1 MLRRGLRSLVPAT
14 VATAAV
20 AVAAVAGGAATTP
33 FALVLDGGHVAATIP
48 SPSGLE
54 HAGTFTAS
62 APACATGHIADVRWD
77 APAIIRRYI
86 CDDGSGT
93 FVARITTEEAEHGDS
108 GAGGTW
114 RIVDGS
120 GAYAQLRGKG
130 TFRGVQTG
138 GTILDFASITFRAT
152 WSGAVGFDAVAP
164 TLSISQPKVQKITH
178 GTYRVAFALSARDA
192 ANAVSYDVVVTA
204 ANGEPVA
211 KRSGTAASGRASAP
225 ISLQTQGG
233 RTLRVAATASDA
245 VGNATSTVRKI
256 RVPS

>member
-1 MLRRGLRSLVPAT
+1 MLRNLLL
-14 VATAAV
+14 TAAV
-20 AVAAVAGGAATTP
+20 ATLGATAVASVGATTTP
-33 FALVLDGGHVAATIP
+33 FELILDGGHVPATFP

-54 HAGTFTAS
+54 HTGTFTAS
-62 APACATGHIADVRWD
+62 APACATGRIADLRWD

-93 FVARITTEEAEHGDS
+93 FVARINVEEAEHGGP

-114 RIVDGS
+114 RIVEGS

-130 TFRGVQTG
+130 TFTGVQTG

-152 WSGAVGFDAVAP
+152 WTGVVGLDAASP
-164 TLSISQPKVQKITH
+164 TLALSQPKVQKVKR

-204 ANGEPVA
+204 PNGETVA
-211 KRSGTAASGRASAP
+211 RRSGTAASGTATVP
-225 ISLQTQGG
+225 ISLRTPAG

-245 VGNATSTVRKI
+245 VGNETSTLRKI